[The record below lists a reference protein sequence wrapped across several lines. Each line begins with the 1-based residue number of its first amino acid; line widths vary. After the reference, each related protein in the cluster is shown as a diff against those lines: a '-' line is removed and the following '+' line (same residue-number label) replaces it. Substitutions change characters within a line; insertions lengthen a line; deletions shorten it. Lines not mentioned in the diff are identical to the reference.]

1 MAVLPDVR
9 DKCIGEQDARACVVL
24 GRLLDNDV
32 DFTGLNL
39 DSTPPA
45 PPTLPAPDVCW
56 APGAAVVEAGVSGL
70 PSLTV
75 QQAVNVYAA
84 VARGLRHDA
93 LLHAD
98 LHQFA
103 RREVDLNMDGALSRY
118 EVLFGLA
125 RLVRPEVWNEKLLEQ
140 LWRWEPTVA

>member
-1 MAVLPDVR
+1 M
-9 DKCIGEQDARACVVL
+9 
-24 GRLLDNDV
+24 
-32 DFTGLNL
+32 
-39 DSTPPA
+39 
-45 PPTLPAPDVCW
+45 
-56 APGAAVVEAGVSGL
+56 
-70 PSLTV
+70 

-103 RREVDLNMDGALSRY
+103 RHEVDLNMDGALSRY

-125 RLVRPEVWNEKLLEQ
+125 RLVRAEVWKEKLLEQ

>member
-1 MAVLPDVR
+1 MCFGSRLHRLGGGSDGSQHAGGVR
-9 DKCIGEQDARACVVL
+9 RAARTHACFLGEPTGHESPCILCH
-24 GRLLDNDV
+24 
-32 DFTGLNL
+32 
-39 DSTPPA
+39 
-45 PPTLPAPDVCW
+45 
-56 APGAAVVEAGVSGL
+56 
-70 PSLTV
+70 
-75 QQAVNVYAA
+75 VYAA